1 MLPPAIAMLRPRD
14 DYGCCCCC
22 CCCWLLLLMMM
33 MMMTLII
40 MAKAQHNKY
49 NYTLRQ
55 SHRQRQR
62 QRERG
67 RERDRR
73 TAALIDVDCYQQH
86 SLLLLLPPLLLL
98 PRMLRASIRILFLVL
113 LLFLSIGFS
122 LCSVLGLYCLP
133 FTPSPSSFC
142 LCLCMLHVKDALNC
156 LQIMQYKN
164 VAT

>member
-22 CCCWLLLLMMM
+22 CCCWLLLLLMMM

-62 QRERG
+62 KGRERD
-67 RERDRR
+67 RDRR

-86 SLLLLLPPLLLL
+86 SLLLPPLLLL

-122 LCSVLGLYCLP
+122 LCSVRALYCLP
-133 FTPSPSSFC
+133 FTPSPSSFSFW
-142 LCLCMLHVKDALNC
+142 LCMLHVKDALNC